1 MAISDIVIIALIVL
15 SALSG
20 LFSGFVKKT
29 SGLVCVCGTALIT
42 FYLGGTIAN
51 LLSTKVTPIVEWLA
65 ENEWGSFLVLVL
77 SYVGTVIVSF
87 ILLRIIMKI
96 LESIVNALGIVGS
109 AINKILGLAAGICV
123 GFVLADVYVW
133 GLYGLSLVSPDIAT
147 WVIEDAKLALDGVN
161 SFTQAI
167 MNFNLGTINATFPL

>member
-87 ILLRIIMKI
+87 ILLKIIMKI

-123 GFVLADVYVW
+123 GFVLADVYVM
-133 GLYGLSLVSPDIAT
+133 LS
-147 WVIEDAKLALDGVN
+147 
-161 SFTQAI
+161 
-167 MNFNLGTINATFPL
+167 